1 MWPFADLSLEW
12 ATFWGDAANIALIAC
27 LIGGVLATFI
37 IVRTTSV
44 KEHHWEV
51 DRGASKERVIQLE
64 TQQEA
69 SKALIAEANARALE
83 ARVALEKFKA
93 HRSLTPEQQGRIA
106 GKLKPFAGQEYA
118 LSVATGSESEDLMC
132 LIDEILTA
140 AEWKKQPAFM
150 PITVDTRCGTVGV
163 NTLSG
168 VHIRVSDK
176 AEFNVQQRVVE
187 FVQALNDED
196 IATQGAKDPKNIPSP
211 TIVYVMIG
219 NKPQ

>member
-1 MWPFADLSLEW
+1 MEK
-12 ATFWGDAANIALIAC
+12 
-27 LIGGVLATFI
+27 
-37 IVRTTSV
+37 TTS
-44 KEHHWEV
+44 
-51 DRGASKERVIQLE
+51 I
-64 TQQEA
+64 
-69 SKALIAEANARALE
+69 
-83 ARVALEKFKA
+83 
-93 HRSLTPEQQGRIA
+93 
-106 GKLKPFAGQEYA
+106 YA
-118 LSVATGSESEDLMC
+118 DHCRYKS
-132 LIDEILTA
+132 
-140 AEWKKQPAFM
+140 
-150 PITVDTRCGTVGV
+150 GTVGV